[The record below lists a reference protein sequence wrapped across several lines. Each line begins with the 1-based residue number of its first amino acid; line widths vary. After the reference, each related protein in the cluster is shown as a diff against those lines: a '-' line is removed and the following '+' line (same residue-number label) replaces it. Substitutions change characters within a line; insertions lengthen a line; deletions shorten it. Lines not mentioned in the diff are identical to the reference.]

1 MGKNDLDS
9 LRKDIAQIDDSI
21 LDLLMKRFDLTDE
34 VGRIKNKNGIP
45 IENLDVERKTVERLV
60 SRSVDK
66 LDKEF
71 VVNVYGQI
79 FANSK
84 ERQKKV

>member
-21 LDLLMKRFDLTDE
+21 LDLLIKRFELTDE
-34 VGRIKNKNGIP
+34 VGRIKNKANIP
-45 IENLDVERKTVERLV
+45 IENKDVEKKIFDRLV
-60 SRSVDK
+60 LKAVDK
-66 LDKEF
+66 LDGNF
-71 VVNVYGQI
+71 VTGVYTQI
-79 FANSK
+79 FTESK